1 MFSLASP
8 CRSLRDT
15 GNPVAEVPPG
25 LLEWRAEIVV
35 PSHAR
40 REFSLESWVILP
52 EMEWA
57 SVTPGW
63 ENVSMFSGLRGA
75 PSPEGSSA
83 PVPESPTVARGCL
96 PAVEDDPLASLLFLF
111 KSFSAEKE
119 NGPVLYLHLIDI
131 RRLALD
137 NLPLLALLPAVSDS
151 DLFTYGKAC
160 HKHLA
165 WSALPVA
172 HQSLRR
178 CFFRKPAG
186 DPPRLL

>member
-1 MFSLASP
+1 
-8 CRSLRDT
+8 
-15 GNPVAEVPPG
+15 
-25 LLEWRAEIVV
+25 
-35 PSHAR
+35 
-40 REFSLESWVILP
+40 
-52 EMEWA
+52 MEWA
-57 SVTPGW
+57 SVTLGCRDGK
-63 ENVSMFSGLRGA
+63 MFQCLAGYVGHLPQRGRLLPCQKA
-75 PSPEGSSA
+75 HLSE
-83 PVPESPTVARGCL
+83 VAFL
-96 PAVEDDPLASLLFLF
+96 LSTNDPLESLLFLF

-172 HQSLRR
+172 HQSLRP